1 MSQRQNLSNKPE
13 TKRQF
18 NAKNKYTSSSSSQ
31 NKSSKITSQQNSSHY
46 KKINNT
52 SSNNDKILHRSI
64 KRNFDQE
71 GNAII
76 TTKIVRE
83 IGSEKVGNNLNSRSM
98 INSKPNTRNI
108 SYGINNEQ
116 ENKYLYYSN
125 ISGNTDEENP
135 EMMYKENYEMF
146 SPCSYNAQYKNI
158 KKYSEFREQGF
169 RDGPNLKPGQISPVI
184 PNYVRSN
191 DYVHEI

>member
-76 TTKIVRE
+76 TTKI
-83 IGSEKVGNNLNSRSM
+83 K
-98 INSKPNTRNI
+98 
-108 SYGINNEQ
+108 
-116 ENKYLYYSN
+116 
-125 ISGNTDEENP
+125 
-135 EMMYKENYEMF
+135 
-146 SPCSYNAQYKNI
+146 
-158 KKYSEFREQGF
+158 
-169 RDGPNLKPGQISPVI
+169 
-184 PNYVRSN
+184 
-191 DYVHEI
+191 